1 MPQMQFATRPFLLC
15 PEEGEPEMQRLSK
28 EMQKYLKRT
37 LLPIDTYVLLYNKYL
52 TIWNTEEFLKLE
64 KKHNLGF

>member
-1 MPQMQFATRPFLLC
+1 
-15 PEEGEPEMQRLSK
+15 MQRLSK